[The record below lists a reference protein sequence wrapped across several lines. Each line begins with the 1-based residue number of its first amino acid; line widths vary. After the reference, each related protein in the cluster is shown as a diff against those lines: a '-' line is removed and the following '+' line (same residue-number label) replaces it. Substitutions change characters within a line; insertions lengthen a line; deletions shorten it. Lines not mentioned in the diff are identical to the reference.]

1 MDIVVS
7 HAQGRVPVTVFR
19 IKGEINMNSY
29 EQLEAEARTAFKA
42 GARDMLLDL
51 SEVTYITS
59 AGLRTIN
66 YIFKLLHAE
75 LPDSSQAA
83 MHQGLR
89 DGTFKSPYLKLLNPQ
104 AAVQQALRL
113 AGFDMFLETHAD
125 LEEAVASF

>member
-19 IKGEINMNSY
+19 IKGEINMNTY

-75 LPDSSQAA
+75 LPDASQAA

-89 DGTFKSPYLKLLNPQ
+89 DGTFKSPHLKLLNPQ
-104 AAVQQALRL
+104 PAVQQALRL
-113 AGFDMFLETHAD
+113 AGFDMFLETHAS